1 MVSYKIFIF
10 ITMIFMHILEDFHLQ
25 GCLANLKQKDWW
37 EKNVANLKDTIYA
50 RDYAVALIT
59 HSIENSIFVVMPI
72 VIDNLIY
79 MCKNGIDTNAWK
91 LWAIFILLNT
101 AFHTFVDSA
110 KCNKKI
116 INLVVDQVLHFAML
130 IMMFV
135 VSWKYL
141 GLWLI

>member
-10 ITMIFMHILEDFHLQ
+10 IAMIFMHLLEDFHLQ

-37 EKNVANLKDTIYA
+37 DKNIANLKDTIYA
-50 RDYAVALIT
+50 RDYAVALIA

-72 VIDNLIY
+72 IIDNLIC

-91 LWAIFILLNT
+91 LWTIFILLNT
-101 AFHTFVDSA
+101 VFHTFVDSA

-116 INLVVDQVLHFAML
+116 INLIVDQVLHFVML
-130 IMMFV
+130 VMVFV

-141 GLWLI
+141 GLWLY